1 MSTGKKRS
9 GFQITSVTS
18 DYGQAGSEG
27 RKESFGSD
35 PDSPKLSPLPNGGLR
50 LPGRSPRGSPR
61 SSPPASANAHPVG
74 PPETLLL
81 PTAPTTKEVNSHA
94 ADEARAVPVRNRDEG
109 AATPVVVEVKSVTV
123 SVDSG
128 GTLVAPHGTR
138 DETLSSYPAS
148 SSSTVLT
155 NGEVSNGRQTHSG
168 GPPLILS
175 TANGHAGLVNG
186 TSSPSES
193 KAGTSNGAISKNGPI
208 LLMPSSSLVSTVSS
222 VSSFTAS
229 SSRFRVVKLDQGP
242 GEPYKRGRW
251 TCVDFYDRDM
261 DHLGIS
267 KILDSMRHGHSL
279 DSHLEAAGL
288 SFKPVTQFC
297 PQSPGKGHSP
307 TYVHSQGNPQLVLHN
322 ATLSVTAPH
331 QPRSLSVLPQ
341 ISFEL
346 NQGAGMKSPLSP
358 RNSPTCEFLPFPP
371 LPRTSDA
378 SQVASTTTT
387 RSDARSASSCREVF
401 TTSVSEAGSSGDLGT
416 RGQQVNVRPSGGSSP
431 SPLGFRSVP
440 VVVVD
445 EPGTSHPLSKS
456 ALQLTHVDEKRKAPP
471 RHSRSRSPSPSRRR
485 FRESSPISA
494 ISDPLGMHSVR
505 LGLARS
511 MFSMSASPDSD
522 DESGSSSSM
531 VAIDNKIEQAM
542 DLVKTHLMFAVR
554 EEVDVLRDQI
564 KDLMDRNALL
574 EQENSVL
581 KSLASP
587 DQLSEMQAKM
597 QSLRLAVAA
606 PPASSSTA

>member
-35 PDSPKLSPLPNGGLR
+35 PESPKMSPLPNGGLR

-61 SSPPASANAHPVG
+61 SSPPTSANAHPAG

-81 PTAPTTKEVNSHA
+81 PTAATTKEVTAQA
-94 ADEARAVPVRNRDEG
+94 ADEVRVVPVRNRDEG
-109 AATPVVVEVKSVTV
+109 AATSVVVKVKDVAV
-123 SVDSG
+123 PMDSG

-148 SSSTVLT
+148 SSSTVLA
-155 NGEVSNGRQTHSG
+155 NGKVPNGRQTPSG

-175 TANGHAGLVNG
+175 TANGHAGLANG

-193 KAGTSNGAISKNGPI
+193 RAGTSNGAISKNGP
-208 LLMPSSSLVSTVSS
+208 LLLIPSSSLTSTVTSA
-222 VSSFTAS
+222 SSFTAS
-229 SSRFRVVKLDQGP
+229 SSRFRVVKLDQGL

-251 TCVDFYDRDM
+251 TCVDFYDRDI

-267 KILDSMRHGHSL
+267 KFLDSMRHGHSL

-288 SFKPVTQFC
+288 SFKPVTHFC
-297 PQSPGKGHSP
+297 PQSPGKGHS
-307 TYVHSQGNPQLVLHN
+307 VHSQGSPHLLLQS
-322 ATLSVTAPH
+322 ATLNVAAPH

-346 NQGAGMKSPLSP
+346 NQGTGMKSPLSA
-358 RNSPTCEFLPFPP
+358 RNSPTSEFLPFLP

-378 SQVASTTTT
+378 GQGASTTTT
-387 RSDARSASSCREVF
+387 CSDIRCTSSCMEVS
-401 TTSVSEAGSSGDLGT
+401 TISVSEAGSSGDLGT
-416 RGQQVNVRPSGGSSP
+416 REQQIKVRPSGGSSQ
-431 SPLGFRSVP
+431 SSLGFRTVP

-445 EPGTSHPLSKS
+445 EPGTSHPMSKS
-456 ALQLTHVDEKRKAPP
+456 ALQLTQADEKTKAPP

-485 FRESSPISA
+485 FRDSSPSSA

-554 EEVDVLRDQI
+554 EEVDILREQI
-564 KDLMDRNALL
+564 KDLMDQNALL
-574 EQENSVL
+574 EQENTVL

-587 DQLSEMQAKM
+587 EQLSEMQAKM

-606 PPASSSTA
+606 PPANSTTA